1 MTDPSELA
9 KLQTAHD
16 ERKALLD
23 VDVERAYVKDRIAK
37 LGNRRAFL
45 VSNASDDAEAG
56 QLDLPAFQSAI
67 TDVDSETEDLEG
79 QLEELDKADEDR
91 ADVAELIASILTG
104 TVHGIPGTD
113 SPELADPL
121 RLEVM
126 ASAKGGKLSP
136 FAIGECKWLASG
148 LGIAVVVSSSGNP
161 SVPNVDVVL
170 DVTLGGDLGLS
181 LNVPER
187 WDAFGCLRSTVNG
200 RRLTDLLV

>member
-1 MTDPSELA
+1 MNTLETVVLSYLLDLVTDPSELA

-23 VDVERAYVKDRIAK
+23 VDVERADVKDRITK

-113 SPELADPL
+113 SPELAWDAPRLNEEWADPL

-136 FAIGECKWLASG
+136 FPSGNASG
-148 LGIAVVVSSSGNP
+148 
-161 SVPNVDVVL
+161 
-170 DVTLGGDLGLS
+170 
-181 LNVPER
+181 
-187 WDAFGCLRSTVNG
+187 
-200 RRLTDLLV
+200 